1 MRLILSYSIGILLLS
16 GVCARAPNAYKNTQ
30 DLPVDAQ
37 MERHIL
43 VQSAPPTKV
52 HTTVQSDTSVV
63 SKGSQTRP
71 FRTTSSKKQMREIPF
86 GDLKSV
92 SAGNDGVDFDQ
103 KVIILD
109 DFNLGSAE
117 ALNVPNEDDHQAA
130 ARGATAD
137 DQEHQGAGQSIFVSY
152 IKQPAHNDT
161 FARGRAPLT
170 RRIEE
175 GRDFQHS

>member
-16 GVCARAPNAYKNTQ
+16 GLCARVPYAYKNTQ

-37 MERHIL
+37 MDRHMP

-52 HTTVQSDTSVV
+52 QTVQSDVSVV

-71 FRTTSSKKQMREIPF
+71 FRTTSSKKQMQEIPF
-86 GDLKSV
+86 GDVKKV
-92 SAGNDGVDFDQ
+92 SAGNDGVDFNQ
-103 KVIILD
+103 NVIILD
-109 DFNLGSAE
+109 DFNLGREE

-130 ARGATAD
+130 ARGGTEN

-152 IKQPAHNDT
+152 YKQPAPNNAL
-161 FARGRAPLT
+161 ARGRAPLT

-175 GRDFQHS
+175 DRDLQHS